1 MDDASCGAAREPA
14 ARDALDGFGG
24 PERAYVGEELR
35 PVGQQVQQEHRSAV
49 ERVVFRGEGDCFADA
64 VPVERRVED
73 RFREVA
79 VGSEVGPLALPL
91 ESPGNGVVS
100 HGLLFEAHF
109 GQFRIA
115 VHQVTEDECHLYDI
129 FPDGVFLFA

>member
-1 MDDASCGAAREPA
+1 MPFQSND
-14 ARDALDGFGG
+14 
-24 PERAYVGEELR
+24 ELR
-35 PVGQQVQQEHRSAV
+35 I
-49 ERVVFRGEGDCFADA
+49 
-64 VPVERRVED
+64 
-73 RFREVA
+73 REVA

-91 ESPGNGVVS
+91 EAPGNGVVA